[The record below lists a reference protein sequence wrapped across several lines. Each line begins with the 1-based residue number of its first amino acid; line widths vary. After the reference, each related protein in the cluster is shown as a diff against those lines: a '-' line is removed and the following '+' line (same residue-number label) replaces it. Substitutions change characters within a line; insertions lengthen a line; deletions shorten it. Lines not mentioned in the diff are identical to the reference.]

1 MNAAL
6 KTHVMDWA
14 KYTVEELF
22 QQYGAYTQI
31 CRMKSGNTPDN
42 LGINQIYWMICE
54 NNKDYGGRKNQI
66 VCSISDDEAEEIR
79 KLIIDIQF
87 SNRICQSAKVA
98 VMLFIEKNVRGLS
111 LDQMVREFKLSRS
124 SINNM
129 IYAGKYY
136 LAGHDKRLKID

>member
-54 NNKDYGGRKNQI
+54 NNKDYGSRKNQI

-129 IYAGKYY
+129 IYAGKFY
-136 LAGHDKRLKID
+136 LAGHDKRLKI

>member
-1 MNAAL
+1 MNAAVNT
-6 KTHVMDWA
+6 KVMDWS

-31 CRMKSGNTPDN
+31 CRMKSGNMPDN
-42 LGINQIYWMICE
+42 LGINQIYWLICE
-54 NNKDYGGRKNQI
+54 NNKDYGSRKNQI

-87 SNRICQSAKVA
+87 SDRICQSAKVA

-111 LDQMVREFKLSRS
+111 LSQMEREFKLSKS

-129 IYAGKYY
+129 VYCGKYY
-136 LAGHDKRLKID
+136 LCGHDKRLKIS

>member
-1 MNAAL
+1 MSAGTIIL
-6 KTHVMDWA
+6 QVLH
-14 KYTVEELF
+14 
-22 QQYGAYTQI
+22 
-31 CRMKSGNTPDN
+31 
-42 LGINQIYWMICE
+42 QIYWMIRE
-54 NNKDYGGRKNQI
+54 NNKDYGSRKNQI

-129 IYAGKYY
+129 IYAGKFY

>member
-1 MNAAL
+1 MNAVVST
-6 KTHVMDWA
+6 KVMDWS
-14 KYTVEELF
+14 KYTVEEVF

>member
-6 KTHVMDWA
+6 KTHVMDWS

-54 NNKDYGGRKNQI
+54 NNKDYGSRKNQI

-87 SNRICQSAKVA
+87 SNRICHSAKVA

-111 LDQMVREFKLSRS
+111 LDQMVREFALSRS

-129 IYAGKYY
+129 IYAGKFY
-136 LAGHDKRLKID
+136 LAGHDKILKI

>member
-1 MNAAL
+1 MNAVI
-6 KTHVMDWA
+6 KKHVMDWA

-22 QQYGAYTQI
+22 QQYGAYTQV

-54 NNKDYGGRKNQI
+54 NNKDYGSRKNQI

>member
-1 MNAAL
+1 MNAAI
-6 KTHVMDWA
+6 KKHVMDWA

-54 NNKDYGGRKNQI
+54 NNKDYGSRKNQI

-129 IYAGKYY
+129 VYAGKFY
-136 LAGHDKRLKID
+136 LAGHDKRLKI

>member
-1 MNAAL
+1 MV
-6 KTHVMDWA
+6 KTEVMDWS
-14 KYTVEELF
+14 KYTAEELF

-31 CRMKSGNTPDN
+31 CRMKSGNAPDT
-42 LGINQIYWMICE
+42 LGINQIYWLICE
-54 NNKDYGGRKNQI
+54 NNKDYGSRKNQI

-87 SNRICQSAKVA
+87 SDRICQSAKVA
-98 VMLFIEKNVRGLS
+98 VSLFIEKNVRGLS
-111 LDQMVREFKLSRS
+111 LDQMVREFALSRS

-136 LAGHDKRLKID
+136 LAGHDKRLRID

>member
-1 MNAAL
+1 MNAAVNT
-6 KTHVMDWA
+6 KVMDWS
-14 KYTVEELF
+14 KYTVEEVF

-31 CRMKSGNTPDN
+31 CRMKSGNAPDN
-42 LGINQIYWMICE
+42 LGINHIYWMICE

-111 LDQMVREFKLSRS
+111 LDQMEREFKLSRS

>member
-1 MNAAL
+1 MNAAI
-6 KTHVMDWA
+6 KKHVMDWA

-54 NNKDYGGRKNQI
+54 NNKDYGSRKNQI

-129 IYAGKYY
+129 IYAGKFY

>member
-1 MNAAL
+1 MNAAI
-6 KTHVMDWA
+6 KKHVMDWA

-54 NNKDYGGRKNQI
+54 NNKDYGSRKNQI

-87 SNRICQSAKVA
+87 SDRICRSAKVA
-98 VMLFIEKNVRGLS
+98 ARLFIEKNVRGLS
-111 LDQMVREFKLSRS
+111 LDQMVREFALSRS

-129 IYAGKYY
+129 VYAGKFY
-136 LAGHDKRLKID
+136 LAGHDKRLKI

>member
-1 MNAAL
+1 MNAAI
-6 KTHVMDWA
+6 KKHVMDWA

-54 NNKDYGGRKNQI
+54 NNKDYGRRKNQI

-98 VMLFIEKNVRGLS
+98 VMLFIEKNMRGLS

-129 IYAGKYY
+129 IYAGKFY

>member
-54 NNKDYGGRKNQI
+54 NNKDYGSRKNQI

-111 LDQMVREFKLSRS
+111 LDQMVREFNLSRS

-129 IYAGKYY
+129 IYAGKFY

>member
-1 MNAAL
+1 MNAAI
-6 KTHVMDWA
+6 KKHVMDWA

-31 CRMKSGNTPDN
+31 CRMKSGSTPDN

-54 NNKDYGGRKNQI
+54 NNKDYGSRKNQI

-129 IYAGKYY
+129 IYAGKFY

>member
-1 MNAAL
+1 MNAAVST
-6 KTHVMDWA
+6 KVMDWS
-14 KYTVEELF
+14 KYTVEEVF

-31 CRMKSGNTPDN
+31 CRMKSGNAPDN

>member
-1 MNAAL
+1 MNAAVNT
-6 KTHVMDWA
+6 KVMDWT
-14 KYTVEELF
+14 KYTVEEVF

-54 NNKDYGGRKNQI
+54 NNKDYGSRKNQI

-111 LDQMVREFKLSRS
+111 LDQMVREFKISRS

-129 IYAGKYY
+129 IYAGKFY

>member
-1 MNAAL
+1 MNAAVNT
-6 KTHVMDWA
+6 KVMDWS
-14 KYTVEELF
+14 KYTVEEVF

-31 CRMKSGNTPDN
+31 CRMKSGNAPDN

>member
-54 NNKDYGGRKNQI
+54 NNKDYGSRKNQI
-66 VCSISDDEAEEIR
+66 V
-79 KLIIDIQF
+79 
-87 SNRICQSAKVA
+87 
-98 VMLFIEKNVRGLS
+98 
-111 LDQMVREFKLSRS
+111 
-124 SINNM
+124 
-129 IYAGKYY
+129 
-136 LAGHDKRLKID
+136 